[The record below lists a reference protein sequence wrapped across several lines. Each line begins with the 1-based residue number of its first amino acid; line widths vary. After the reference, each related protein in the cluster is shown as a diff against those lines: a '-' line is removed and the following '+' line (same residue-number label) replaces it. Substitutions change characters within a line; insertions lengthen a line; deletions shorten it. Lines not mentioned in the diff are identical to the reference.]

1 MDGSFSTNPFEGEK
15 TRERLGSL
23 GTFLAEATPLVG
35 DAMAAEE
42 IYEEIKKP
50 NPNYFLIGAL
60 GGAAIL
66 GLIPFVGDAAA
77 RAIRA
82 GARNRMEV
90 PTGLKDDP
98 QGYFSEDM
106 NDLGP
111 GEFLSQ
117 MNRAE
122 RKRIDDYLEK
132 GRFQP
137 PPLEK
142 KKVGDEV
149 EVSAPYDATTEAI
162 LGQYGKGNI
171 TSQEAQKLMKK
182 RGLQVNLRGK
192 PGLRDEVYPSVSRLK
207 EGEVASGTEYD
218 FAEGGNVSPTISP
231 KIADLLVK
239 KHGFKMQENKL
250 LGPSGTLIPVAMHE
264 GGVVHTH
271 GAGGQE
277 IRTLDEASGYGG
289 QQYTVDEKGAFTGL
303 YTPPAPSDVGIG
315 PSADF
320 KSAQAGYLANQAAQE
335 VPAPPPQMQT
345 MNVAPATFSGD
356 PVSAPPPQAPTPPPV
371 APAAPPPAPGPGGVI
386 ATDAPAAPPAAPPA
400 VPGFQGDPGF
410 LESDFYKNLP
420 SFGTMDMYTASDGT
434 EFSSGTTGRAYEQ
447 YLASLEG
454 TAPVAPPAD
463 AAPAQTMDDLTSA
476 LDAVKDLDIGTGTRY
491 KNKESDLTGVT
502 YGDKKAF
509 EYDLGEKYDNVVAVR
524 SGNSVKFYKDG
535 ERLDRDETA
544 DALGLDSLNLSGESG
559 NDKIRALKNQLRNQE
574 VQKVYDQFGGE
585 DSELVSQYLKDQAA
599 ARRAQ
604 ERKEERKDER
614 EAARNQRLRDQV
626 KTEAERLFPGD
637 PNAVDKYYDLGNIER
652 FKMAGQDIAEVFD
665 PSLGP
670 LTVPYARDDDPASP
684 TFGQVVP
691 QIDPENARNLG
702 VLGDYQLP
710 SAPDPTPDP
719 TLPIGGPGTFAPGA
733 LPAAPVQ
740 DGSLTLSPDM
750 VTPEGDRF
758 GDLIPQAVA
767 QGVGPGEE
775 LAFTQ
780 NALASGAFKD
790 EGSPPEEFI
799 QKLASFESGTP
810 GQIGTGDYQS
820 VNELGYSGLLQFGQ
834 PRLDDYNRE
843 NNTDIQLSEFV
854 QDNDLQD
861 KVNLWHIGDIDKAYD
876 ALDPIALA
884 ETGIDRDG
892 FRAAAHLG
900 GVQGATDFVNS
911 GGQYNPSD
919 RNKKSLAQ
927 YAEDLKR
934 VEPEPVETAGLNF
947 SLSDLN
953 PLNFF
958 GSAEAAPVPSDQL
971 APGYAEQLAQYGA
984 GRADIG
990 QRLSEIEQGLIYD
1003 PSRGVAYTPEQAEE
1017 ERRAV
1022 AGIDEKNLIGGGS
1035 AILGSVISPVVGAD
1049 QYTVDPLNTMYGGLQ
1064 QGASAVGTTMEA
1076 LGFDN
1081 AARALNSF
1089 AEGYDYG
1096 PSATSQFLNQFNAPI
1111 GFAPGEV
1118 DPSLAAATKEGQ
1130 EGLLNF
1136 NYEKLP
1142 GAVLEQLP
1150 NLVAAIGTAYAAGK
1164 GALALGAGA
1173 TTQMI
1178 ASGVGAA
1185 IPEVAQILGPI
1196 AFERAALSGRTS
1208 PNASDWTYATTASL
1222 ANGALNAIPVLKGGK
1237 IIAPA
1242 LEGATETAQSVVQQL
1257 AGTGQVDPKQ
1267 AVGEG
1272 IIATGTGVPLI
1283 GTRSG
1288 VQTQTGTTGTAPQIS
1303 TSIPSISADAG
1314 VQAAVLGGVS
1324 PEALGPSIETP
1335 AGLEGIQTLDPNFQL
1350 NMEPGQFMGSY
1361 TPPSSLTPDVTTGGG
1376 ISSVAVD
1383 PRFQFPGP
1391 PDALTA
1397 PGGFSALPN
1406 IETSIDPNIQLEM
1419 DLSGTAQPSS
1429 IPSLPPYDPSMFTQP
1444 NIEGLPSGLTL
1455 PSNVPPALPS
1465 YQGPTS
1471 MEIMAIQDII
1481 QSEIA
1486 STGSLSPNTVSQ
1498 ISESTGLS
1506 IPEITSLAQPSAV
1519 SPALPNVGGTEISVP
1534 RDPGDGT
1541 APVISGQSETTTS
1554 RPGDDAIDI
1563 TPYNVV
1569 PVDTTA
1575 TGIATI
1581 DPTSTAVVNPVIDPA
1596 ATTTVTGDTGT
1607 DTTTTVVGPPGTAT
1621 TVVVPEEEVEVVV
1634 DDDAGED
1641 DTGVTLPEGD
1651 DDKPPFEC
1659 PDGFT
1664 AVKVDGQFVCMPDE
1678 KEDDG
1683 AGTVIQ
1689 RVRPRIGPYY
1699 QPKSVAAL
1707 SGYTP
1712 YRPR

>member
-1 MDGSFSTNPFEGEK
+1 MPPKKLAMYFHLEMLYMTREDKFRGSF
-15 TRERLGSL
+15 
-23 GTFLAEATPLVG
+23 
-35 DAMAAEE
+35 MALDNA
-42 IYEEIKKP
+42 
-50 NPNYFLIGAL
+50 
-60 GGAAIL
+60 
-66 GLIPFVGDAAA
+66 
-77 RAIRA
+77 
-82 GARNRMEV
+82 
-90 PTGLKDDP
+90 
-98 QGYFSEDM
+98 
-106 NDLGP
+106 
-111 GEFLSQ
+111 
-117 MNRAE
+117 
-122 RKRIDDYLEK
+122 
-132 GRFQP
+132 
-137 PPLEK
+137 
-142 KKVGDEV
+142 
-149 EVSAPYDATTEAI
+149 
-162 LGQYGKGNI
+162 
-171 TSQEAQKLMKK
+171 
-182 RGLQVNLRGK
+182 
-192 PGLRDEVYPSVSRLK
+192 
-207 EGEVASGTEYD
+207 
-218 FAEGGNVSPTISP
+218 SPTISP
-231 KIADLLVK
+231 QIADLLVK

-400 VPGFQGDPGF
+400 VPPAVPGFQ
-410 LESDFYKNLP
+410 
-420 SFGTMDMYTASDGT
+420 
-434 EFSSGTTGRAYEQ
+434 
-447 YLASLEG
+447 
-454 TAPVAPPAD
+454 AD
-463 AAPAQTMDDLTSA
+463 VTPAPAQTMDDLTSA
-476 LDAVKDLDIGTGTRY
+476 LDAAKLS
-491 KNKESDLTGVT
+491 SDTDTFKYSG
-502 YGDKKAF
+502 GDKKGKTVTLSDGTTVTQKGF
-509 EYDLGEKYDNVVAVR
+509 SFDI
-524 SGNSVKFYKDG
+524 KD
-535 ERLDRDETA
+535 A
-544 DALGLDSLNLSGESG
+544 QG
-559 NDKIRALKNQLRNQE
+559 NDLSLSDIGIAPGLKNRVDGSKNKALNAVKSALQNKATE
-574 VQKVYDQFGGE
+574 DVYEQFGGK

-604 ERKEERKDER
+604 KKKEERKDER

-637 PNAVDKYYDLGNIER
+637 PNAVDKYYDLGIIER

-990 QRLSEIEQGLIYD
+990 QRLSEIEEGLIYN
-1003 PSRGVAYTPEQAEE
+1003 PSMGVAYTPEQLEE
-1017 ERRAV
+1017 ERRAI
-1022 AGIDEKNLIGGGS
+1022 AGIDLAKEGLIGGFSG
-1035 AILGSVISPVVGAD
+1035 AVGSVLSPFFGDDRYV
-1049 QYTVDPLNTMYGGLQ
+1049 VDPGNTMYGGLQ
-1064 QGASAVGTTMEA
+1064 QGASAAGTTMEA

-1111 GFAPGEV
+1111 GFGPGEV
-1118 DPSLAAATKEGQ
+1118 DPSLAVATKEGQ

-1136 NYEKLP
+1136 NYKKLP
-1142 GAVLEQLP
+1142 GAILENLP

-1178 ASGVGAA
+1178 ASGVAAA

-1237 IIAPA
+1237 FIAPA

-1314 VQAAVLGGVS
+1314 VQAAIPGGVS

-1350 NMEPGQFMGSY
+1350 NMEPGQFMGRY
-1361 TPPSSLTPDVTTGGG
+1361 TPPGSLTPDVTTGGG

-1554 RPGDDAIDI
+1554 RPGDDAIDV

-1581 DPTSTAVVNPVIDPA
+1581 DPTSTAVIDPVIDPA

-1678 KEDDG
+1678 EEDDG